1 MAIHIHG
8 TTVNLHQRTI
18 IGTNDFNEPIFQD
31 VIVAVDNV
39 LIGEPTTDDIT
50 TSVDLYG
57 KHLAYVLG
65 IPKGDENDWT
75 DTIVEFWGHKFHTY
89 GDTVQGI
96 EENIPLLW
104 NKKVRVEEYE

>member
-18 IGTNDFNEPIFQD
+18 IGTNDFNEPIIQD

-50 TSVDLYG
+50 SSISLYG
-57 KHLAYVLG
+57 KRIQYMLG
-65 IPKGDENDWT
+65 LPKGDAHVWT
-75 DTIVEFWGHKFHTY
+75 DTEVEIFGERFRTF
-89 GDTVQGI
+89 GDTIQGI
-96 EENIPLLW
+96 EANVPTPW
-104 NKKVRVEEYE
+104 HHKVRVERCE